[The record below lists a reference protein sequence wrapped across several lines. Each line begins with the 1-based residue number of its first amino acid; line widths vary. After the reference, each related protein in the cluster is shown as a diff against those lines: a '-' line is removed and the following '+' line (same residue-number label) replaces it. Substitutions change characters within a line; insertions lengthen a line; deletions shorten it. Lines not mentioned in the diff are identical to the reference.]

1 MDIFRLTC
9 LAVYGKENVS
19 SGASS
24 DIQHASGVA
33 RAMVKVCQLI
43 PGYKSGVAHTFDS
56 GGGTLIKLDLS
67 STMTMMLQ
75 CSVLRKRMRLS
86 PRFGGMLN
94 RCAFCRIKCWLMRII
109 PRLIEEGN
117 SRVKVLL
124 KAKEGELH
132 RVCNPLFGSR
142 FPC

>member
-1 MDIFRLTC
+1 
-9 LAVYGKENVS
+9 
-19 SGASS
+19 
-24 DIQHASGVA
+24 
-33 RAMVKVCQLI
+33 MVKVRQLFTE
-43 PGYKSGVAHTFDS
+43 YKTSVAHTFDS
-56 GGGTLIKLDLS
+56 GGGTPIKLDLS
-67 STMTMMLQ
+67 SMTTMMLQ

-94 RCAFCRIKCWLMRII
+94 RYAFLRMKRWLMYII

-132 RVCNPLFGSR
+132 RVCNPLSGSQ
-142 FPC
+142 FSC